1 MPDLVLKHPTG
12 SAGGKPVLFYTTEE
26 VGGEVGGSRRVGARK
41 LGEFDLARDA
51 LKSLHLLCP
60 TCNLSSVL

>member
-26 VGGEVGGSRRVGARK
+26 VGGEVGGSRR
-41 LGEFDLARDA
+41 GEEAVPGTPGPV
-51 LKSLHLLCP
+51 P
-60 TCNLSSVL
+60 TRRRAQIGGV